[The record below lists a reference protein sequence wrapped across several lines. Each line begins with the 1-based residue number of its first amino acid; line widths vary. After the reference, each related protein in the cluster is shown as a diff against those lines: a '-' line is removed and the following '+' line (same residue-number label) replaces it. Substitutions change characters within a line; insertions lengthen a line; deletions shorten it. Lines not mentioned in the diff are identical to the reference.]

1 MALDESG
8 NVYLI
13 GDFEQSVAFGSG
25 ADAIMLTSAGARDI
39 FFAKY
44 TPEGQMLWVRRIG
57 GPNLDF
63 CEGIG
68 VGPDGAVFLA
78 GYFEGSVDFDPGPG
92 EFFLNSAGDVDVFIA
107 KYTPQGELVWAY
119 RIGNEDV
126 NVVSGLALGPDGG
139 LYICGYFYGAMDFDP
154 NPQTQALRASNGS
167 SDIFIAKYEQSGGAL
182 IWANTMGGV
191 NIEEA
196 VAVQVSRDGSVLLG
210 GNYIGAFDFDPGP
223 GEQVLPTYGQQDIFF
238 AKFTPEG
245 NLLWARGIGSPF
257 GNDGLRGIAS
267 DADNNVLV
275 CGFYRDEMDVNPL
288 FGVQNLPFMAST
300 EAFVAKYTPSG
311 LLSWAKG
318 LISVGANDAWTVH
331 ADEANNVYVGGAFSA
346 SVDFN
351 PGGGPA
357 PLNSAGKQDGFVAR
371 YSPQGA
377 YVWSGALSGS
387 DDIMAFGS
395 LWSGGSLYLTGRFRG
410 GADFDPGANVFSL
423 SASGNFDLFLA
434 RYAAC
439 PGFDAVALADSVSCF
454 DGSDG
459 GAAVSALGGSPPY
472 QYVWNPGQHSGP
484 QLSGI
489 KAGNY
494 TVLVTDA
501 ANCVLTRRV
510 QVEQPAPLSAVITLQ
525 NTDATCNGR
534 IEAMPEGG
542 TPPYSISWS
551 NGSTDNLIDN
561 LCAGVYTLSLS
572 DGKNCQMVKSYV
584 VELIMSDGKPS
595 APSPALRLWPQPART
610 EVWIASDTE
619 MTPLRWEATDAAGRA
634 MPTRVQRAASGA
646 WRLDLSGY
654 APGVYTLRFWG
665 VGGERGAWNLMVH

>member
-1 MALDESG
+1 MAPHTIKIDVMNKRLFIFWLCCALGAAACAQGFEWALRAGGGGWESGRAMALDESG

-275 CGFYRDEMDVNPL
+275 CGFYRERWM
-288 FGVQNLPFMAST
+288 S
-300 EAFVAKYTPSG
+300 
-311 LLSWAKG
+311 
-318 LISVGANDAWTVH
+318 IR
-331 ADEANNVYVGGAFSA
+331 FSA
-346 SVDFN
+346 
-351 PGGGPA
+351 
-357 PLNSAGKQDGFVAR
+357 
-371 YSPQGA
+371 Y
-377 YVWSGALSGS
+377 
-387 DDIMAFGS
+387 
-395 LWSGGSLYLTGRFRG
+395 
-410 GADFDPGANVFSL
+410 
-423 SASGNFDLFLA
+423 
-434 RYAAC
+434 
-439 PGFDAVALADSVSCF
+439 
-454 DGSDG
+454 
-459 GAAVSALGGSPPY
+459 
-472 QYVWNPGQHSGP
+472 
-484 QLSGI
+484 
-489 KAGNY
+489 
-494 TVLVTDA
+494 
-501 ANCVLTRRV
+501 
-510 QVEQPAPLSAVITLQ
+510 
-525 NTDATCNGR
+525 R
-534 IEAMPEGG
+534 I
-542 TPPYSISWS
+542 
-551 NGSTDNLIDN
+551 
-561 LCAGVYTLSLS
+561 C
-572 DGKNCQMVKSYV
+572 
-584 VELIMSDGKPS
+584 
-595 APSPALRLWPQPART
+595 RLWPPRKLLSPN
-610 EVWIASDTE
+610 IRLLGCFRG
-619 MTPLRWEATDAAGRA
+619 LRA
-634 MPTRVQRAASGA
+634 
-646 WRLDLSGY
+646 
-654 APGVYTLRFWG
+654 
-665 VGGERGAWNLMVH
+665 